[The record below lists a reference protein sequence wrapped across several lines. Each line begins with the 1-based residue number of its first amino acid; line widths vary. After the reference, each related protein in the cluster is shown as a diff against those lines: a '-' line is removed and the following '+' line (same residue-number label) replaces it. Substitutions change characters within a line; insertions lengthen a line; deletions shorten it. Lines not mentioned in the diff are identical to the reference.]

1 MKSITKEKI
10 VSILNSLLECVDE
23 NQCKI
28 KSINFESNE
37 IIFSKD
43 NEIKTLDIDLFIKET
58 PNDKNLSDTSEDNEE
73 LLKPK
78 EPLKGGNLNKNVFQK
93 ISDTSSVK
101 YSDMSLPLNLSQTS
115 YNGRSDKYSDTSII
129 GQMGGNLDISDTL
142 TSVSELKD
150 RKNKIT
156 NNSNLNLGIFK
167 KVQSGGSTNNELN
180 KKIKEIGINSSSTS
194 SICE

>member
-142 TSVSELKD
+142 MSVSELKD